1 MFVMFFLLFRVLF
14 YFHPLNQSIH
24 SFTHSLIHWFHSIC
38 YDWEISYFQ
47 ISQQYPFFYIFFFQ
61 MAINVWK
68 TDLQIGKKDYIL
80 ANKIAHDYTE
90 QDRNSDSTI
99 ECMYR
104 ICMWEGIH
112 KVLKIKDIHKQPHTQ
127 VTVSHSAKTCRVH
140 SGWQELRLKVSW
152 GGGREGV
159 LYKGYI

>member
-1 MFVMFFLLFRVLF
+1 MKNGFANR
-14 YFHPLNQSIH
+14 
-24 SFTHSLIHWFHSIC
+24 
-38 YDWEISYFQ
+38 
-47 ISQQYPFFYIFFFQ
+47 
-61 MAINVWK
+61 
-68 TDLQIGKKDYIL
+68 KKDYIL

-140 SGWQELRLKVSW
+140 SG
-152 GGGREGV
+152 
-159 LYKGYI
+159 